1 MTARLR
7 TSHILLA
14 GLGTALAAT
23 VACSSPDT
31 AAQTDAQKTTQASS
45 VLIEIKANNGDYL
58 GSCSGTLIGPKM
70 VLTAGHCIA
79 GASAWSVTSTAGKAS
94 GKVASTPWKH
104 FGSSLSH
111 PEHSD
116 IGLILLDTPIK
127 LDSYPQLATK
137 AVKDGAK
144 GVRFHRENDQA
155 KTVISSSAILKDGGA
170 KGFKLNYL
178 LDAPKGEDFLDTG
191 GAVLSSDGKIVGVVS
206 GKGKTSNQLHVARV
220 DGFASWSKT
229 AVACS
234 NALKTA
240 TWGAGN
246 ADEGG
251 GGYGGTP
258 EQAGGGGGGWG
269 GGGGGWGGGGGG
281 WGGGGWGGGGGGWG
295 SSSGGYGGGGGTT
308 TGGKGT
314 TNPGSTVPG
323 SDGTGTNGAGGD
335 DDDSTTSNN
344 GTGSSGKPG
353 AGDDDDTTNNGGNG
367 DDDDSTNT
375 PPNTC
380 PGIPSCV
387 GADCGEGSNGLNGGT
402 GAPPSGGDVGSSGT
416 STNSGGDDDDDT
428 TSSSSSSGSTTSSS
442 GGSSSGGSSSG
453 TTTSSSGGSSSGTT
467 TSSSSGGSSSGTT
480 TTSSSSSTGGPGTD
494 GETCEGSGDNGETC
508 PTAPDSANCSGP
520 SCGGCGANQSC
531 VDNNIDYG
539 GCAACKT
546 GGAVVVK

>member
-23 VACSSPDT
+23 VACGSPDT

-45 VLIEIKANNGDYL
+45 VIIDLKGQNGAYL
-58 GSCSGTLIGPKM
+58 GTCSGTLIGPKM

-79 GASAWSVTSTAGKAS
+79 GASSWSVVSSAGKS
-94 GKVASTPWKH
+94 TGKVASTPWKH

-116 IGLILLDTPIK
+116 VGLILLDSPIK

-144 GVRFHRENDQA
+144 GVRFHRESDSA
-155 KTVISSSAILKDGGA
+155 KEVISSATVLKDGSA

-178 LDAPKGEDFLDTG
+178 LDTPKGESFVDTG
-191 GAVLSSDGKIVGVVS
+191 GAVLGSNGEIVGVVS
-206 GKGKTSNQLHVARV
+206 GKGKSSNQLHVARV
-220 DGFASWSKT
+220 DGFASWSKS

-246 ADEGG
+246 DDNGG

-258 EQAGGGGGGWG
+258 EQGGGGGGGWG

-281 WGGGGWGGGGGGWG
+281 WGGGGGGGWG

-314 TNPGSTVPG
+314 TNPGSEVPG
-323 SDGTGTNGAGGD
+323 SGGTGTSIGDD
-335 DDDSTTSNN
+335 DDDSTSTNGGSSGTPGDGSNN
-344 GTGSSGKPG
+344 GTG
-353 AGDDDDTTNNGGNG
+353 DDDDG
-367 DDDDSTNT
+367 STNT
-375 PPNTC
+375 PNTC
-380 PGIPSCV
+380 PGIPACV
-387 GADCGEGSNGLNGGT
+387 GADCGAGSNGLGGGT
-402 GAPPSGGDVGSSGT
+402 GAPPAGGDQGSSGATGNNGGSGDDDDDNGSSGNNGSSGDVGSSG
-416 STNSGGDDDDDT
+416 NNGDG
-428 TSSSSSSGSTTSSS
+428 SSGNTGTSGDTGNGSS
-442 GGSSSGGSSSG
+442 GN
-453 TTTSSSGGSSSGTT
+453 
-467 TSSSSGGSSSGTT
+467 
-480 TTSSSSSTGGPGTD
+480 TGGVD
-494 GETCEGSGDNGETC
+494 GETCEGSGDNSETC
-508 PTAPDSANCSGP
+508 PSAPDSASCSGP
-520 SCGGCGANQSC
+520 SCGGCGVDKSC
-531 VDNNIDYG
+531 VDNNIEYG
-539 GCAACKT
+539 GCAACQS
-546 GGAVVVK
+546 GSAGVVVK